1 MQSAGFKVTLLVL
14 AVSPWLSEAAGA
26 GKVAAYSA
34 RNAKSGQ
41 RIVGCPLADT
51 GAGIAGVAAT
61 KSMQGCAA
69 LCRAR
74 APDCA
79 AFAFSGA
86 KAKCELSSGAP
97 GAGACALSP
106 AEGWTAFNLADFRE
120 PSTTVGVCEG
130 SANAC
135 LNDGVCLSRTEQTD
149 DSFVCAPARPA
160 TPATG
165 ARLPPTWSTWSNY
178 SACSSTCGQGVR
190 KRSRSC
196 LDASGNPVAA
206 VAACGSDSP
215 DAFEA
220 CSSSVCPSWSPWS
233 EWSVCNTTSTCGPGV
248 RQRTRTCANGGVI
261 GTRLSRQTPWK
272 ALPAT
277 PCPALVSS
285 KKSVCLRDENI
296 KDERW
301 NSQFPITINHS
312 AVQGAPVSLN
322 PVTFEVMTLGKG
334 YVQIYSDLLDKT
346 GYVCSDGFD
355 NDKEGAVV
363 CRSLGFD
370 GVQELPATSS
380 LPAMPDSPLYL
391 LSKLECTGAEGTL
404 QSCPHS
410 PWSNST
416 TCDSG
421 RAAYVLWQRN
431 RNRTCTNP
439 RPLGGLNCDGDG
451 FQEAPCPGLSP
462 CPVDGSWTQ
471 WSAWQTCSA
480 LCGGGT
486 KTRQRNCTA
495 PQFGG
500 AD

>member
-34 RNAKSGQ
+34 RNAKTGQ

-149 DSFVCAPARPA
+149 DSFVCACQAGYSGDRCQTA
-160 TPATG
+160 VSQ
-165 ARLPPTWSTWSNY
+165 PTWSAWSNY

-261 GTRLSRQTPWK
+261 GTDCRGNAVES
-272 ALPAT
+272 T
-277 PCPALVSS
+277 PCDSVSCS
-285 KKSVCLRDENI
+285 L
-296 KDERW
+296 
-301 NSQFPITINHS
+301 
-312 AVQGAPVSLN
+312 QGAPVSLN

-380 LPAMPDSPLYL
+380 LPAMPDSPLFL
-391 LSKLECTGAEGTL
+391 LSKLECTGAEDTL

-421 RAAYVLWQRN
+421 RAAYVLCKVNGRWSAWENWESCEGKCGTATRN

-462 CPVDGSWTQ
+462 CPG
-471 WSAWQTCSA
+471 
-480 LCGGGT
+480 
-486 KTRQRNCTA
+486 K
-495 PQFGG
+495 
-500 AD
+500 